1 MMLRFAVL
9 AAFTLLGFYVFPG
22 HTYLQSD
29 THIYLPM
36 MERIG
41 NPALLGNDIIA
52 THPHLRYTVYDEIAG
67 GLKQLTGGDFEPIL
81 GGLQLGARVVGLYG
95 VYLLATAA
103 GLETGAGLFLAGLF
117 GLGALI
123 IGPAVLTVEY
133 EPIPRGMAMP
143 LLLLAMGMAG
153 HGRWMGSGVALGAA
167 FVMHPPTV
175 WPVWLVVGGYA
186 LWRGRGAVWG
196 MVGGVVVL
204 WVAAKFQVGETER
217 QAFWATIPADLEA
230 LQRMR
235 ASYVWVGMWQGGWWV
250 HHAVLLA
257 VALAA
262 WWRIRG
268 GLNDAMRVMLLG
280 LPLVGALSSGLSYL
294 LLDLGKWIV
303 VPQVQPARALL
314 WVTMGAVLN
323 GGIAAAR
330 AVGWGERF
338 GWLLAPFALPG
349 LGVWWIGGALAGAGA
364 SCIRRRW
371 AWALI
376 PVAVLAYPY
385 AGGVRNYPNLH
396 TTELGELSAWARGN
410 TAEGAVFH
418 FPDAGLALY
427 PGIFRSRALRA
438 VWVDRKGGGQVN
450 FTYEL
455 AKEWWRRYDLTIGR
469 PYREASGAEYAA
481 LGADYVVVQA
491 AHAWA
496 KGEPVFRNGGYVVY
510 GVR

>member
-9 AAFTLLGFYVFPG
+9 AAFTLLGFFVFPG

-36 MERIG
+36 MERIA

-81 GGLQLGARVVGLYG
+81 AGLQLGARFVGLYG

-103 GLETGAGLFLAGLF
+103 GLEAGAGLFLAGLF

-133 EPIPRGMAMP
+133 EPIPRGMAIP
-143 LLLLAMGMAG
+143 LLLLAMGLAG
-153 HGRWMGSGVALGAA
+153 HGRWRGTGIALGAA
-167 FVMHPPTV
+167 FLLHPPTV
-175 WPVWLVVGGYA
+175 WPVWLVLGGYA
-186 LWRGRGAVWG
+186 LWRGRGAIGG
-196 MVGGVVVL
+196 MVGGVLAL
-204 WVAAKFQVGETER
+204 WLASRFQVGETER
-217 QAFWATIPADLEA
+217 QAFWATVPPDLEA

-235 ASYVWVGMWQGGWWV
+235 ASYVWVGMWQGIWWV

-257 VALAA
+257 VAVGA

-268 GLNDAMRVMLLG
+268 SLNDAMRVMLLG
-280 LPLVGALSSGLSYL
+280 LPILGALSAGLSYL

-330 AVGWGERF
+330 AARAGFMASRRASRSGTFRRSTPWCAGTF
-338 GWLLAPFALPG
+338 CIAAPSRSPSMSSMSL
-349 LGVWWIGGALAGAGA
+349 
-364 SCIRRRW
+364 RRRSAPGRSDLFTAKTSAISMTPAFSVW
-371 AWALI
+371 IESPDSGTSTTSVVSAALEISSSLCPTPTVSSRMTSI
-376 PVAVLAYPY
+376 PNPSSTSHTSRVDVASP
-385 AGGVRNYPNLH
+385 PNDPRVAIDRIK
-396 TTELGELSAWARGN
+396 TPGSSATSSMRIRSPRSAPPVNGDVGS
-410 TAEGAVFH
+410 TATM
-418 FPDAGLALY
+418 PT
-427 PGIFRSRALRA
+427 RSPALR
-438 VWVDRKGGGQVN
+438 
-450 FTYEL
+450 
-455 AKEWWRRYDLTIGR
+455 
-469 PYREASGAEYAA
+469 
-481 LGADYVVVQA
+481 
-491 AHAWA
+491 
-496 KGEPVFRNGGYVVY
+496 
-510 GVR
+510 

>member
-9 AAFTLLGFYVFPG
+9 AAFTLLGFFVFPG

-36 MERIG
+36 MERIAD
-41 NPALLGNDIIA
+41 PALLGNDIIA

-67 GLKQLTGGDFEPIL
+67 GVKQLTGGDFEPIL
-81 GGLQLGARVVGLYG
+81 AGLQLGARFVGLYG

-103 GLETGAGLFLAGLF
+103 GLEIGAGLFLAGLF

-143 LLLLAMGMAG
+143 LLFLAMGMAG
-153 HGRWMGSGVALGAA
+153 HGRWIGSGVALGGA
-167 FVMHPPTV
+167 FLLHPPTV
-175 WPVWLVVGGYA
+175 WPVWLVLGGYA
-186 LWRGRGAVWG
+186 LWRGRGALWG
-196 MVGGVVVL
+196 MAGGVML
-204 WVAAKFQVGETER
+204 LLLAAKFQMGETER

-235 ASYVWVGMWQGGWWV
+235 APYVWVGMWQGAWWV
-250 HHAVLLA
+250 QHAGLLMVA
-257 VALAA
+257 VTA
-262 WWRIRG
+262 WWRIRS
-268 GLNDAMRVMLLG
+268 GLNDVMRLMLLA
-280 LPLVGALSSGLSYL
+280 LPLVGALSAGLSYL
-294 LLDLGKWIV
+294 LLDLGKWIM

-330 AVGWGERF
+330 AGRWGERCA
-338 GWLLAPFALPG
+338 WLVAPFALPG
-349 LGVWWIGGALAGAGA
+349 LSVWWIGATLAGAGA

-376 PVAVLAYPY
+376 PVAILAYPY

-396 TTELGELSAWARGN
+396 SAELGELSAWARGN
-410 TAEGAVFH
+410 TPESAVFH

-427 PGIFRSRALRA
+427 PGIFRARALRA

-455 AKEWWRRYDLTIGR
+455 AKEWWRRYYLTIGR
-469 PYREASGAEYAA
+469 PYEEAGRAEYAE

-496 KGEPVFRNGGYVVY
+496 NGEPVFRNRGYVVY
-510 GVR
+510 GLR